1 MPLSVHQ
8 VGDTRIRSNNA
19 KEDYAKIFKDI
30 AKHFE
35 THAERYAENAVDVHA
50 GMKIVIDLP
59 VSDLIS
65 IGVTTNEYL
74 KGDYKA

>member
-8 VGDTRIRSNNA
+8 VGDTRIRSENP
-19 KEDYAKIFKDI
+19 KEDYTKIFKDI

-35 THAERYAENAVDVHA
+35 EHAERYAENAIDVHA

-59 VSDLIS
+59 VSELIT
-65 IGVTTNEYL
+65 IEIKTTEYL
-74 KGDYKA
+74 KGEYK